1 MAGKKKE
8 YQRTDSER
16 MGMIKVEVN
25 RESCFVGL
33 SFVTS
38 ERVKHK

>member
-1 MAGKKKE
+1 MS
-8 YQRTDSER
+8 TDR
-16 MGMIKVEVN
+16 FRKNVKLKVEVN

-38 ERVKHK
+38 KRRET